1 MSPEDKELVAKL
13 DIEIKENE
21 RNIQFEDKKFK
32 DWKVRN
38 NSTEIIKKKTENIRR
53 RHNYVPFLVNL
64 LKVLAEKNELI
75 PLLEKAKEKQKNKK
89 KNNQKQDKMV
99 E

>member
-1 MSPEDKELVAKL
+1 MNRIYNLKKRKPKIGRYEVVFVK
-13 DIEIKENE
+13 I
-21 RNIQFEDKKFK
+21 IQKKA
-32 DWKVRN
+32 
-38 NSTEIIKKKTENIRR
+38 ENIRR

-75 PLLEKAKEKQKNKK
+75 PLLEKAKEKAKNKK
-89 KNNQKQDKMV
+89 KNEQKQDKMV